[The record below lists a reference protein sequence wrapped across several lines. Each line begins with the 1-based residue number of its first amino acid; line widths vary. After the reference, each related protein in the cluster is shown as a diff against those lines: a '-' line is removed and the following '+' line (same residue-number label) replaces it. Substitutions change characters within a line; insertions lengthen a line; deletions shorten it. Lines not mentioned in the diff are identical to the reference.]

1 MIRLGT
7 LLWIGLVAL
16 AGFGLFQLKYRVQGQ
31 EQELAHLFRQIQNDR
46 DQIQVLR
53 AEWAHLNDPH
63 RLADLARRYLDL
75 APVAGVQLVRLDALP
90 PRPTPMVEEAAGQG
104 SDAAVVS
111 LLAELGGVTFVAKV
125 KP

>member
-31 EQELAHLFRQIQNDR
+31 EQELSHLFRQIQNDR

-111 LLAELGGVTFVAKV
+111 LLTELGGVTFVAKV

>member
-90 PRPTPMVEEAAGQG
+90 PRPTPMVEEAASQG
-104 SDAAVVS
+104 GDASVIS

>member
-31 EQELAHLFRQIQNDR
+31 EQELSHLFRQIQNDR

-104 SDAAVVS
+104 SDASVIS

>member
-1 MIRLGT
+1 M
-7 LLWIGLVAL
+7 
-16 AGFGLFQLKYRVQGQ
+16 
-31 EQELAHLFRQIQNDR
+31 
-46 DQIQVLR
+46 LR

-63 RLADLARRYLDL
+63 RLADIARRYLDL

-104 SDAAVVS
+104 SDASVIS

>member
-31 EQELAHLFRQIQNDR
+31 EQELTHLFRQIQNDR

-90 PRPTPMVEEAAGQG
+90 PRPTPMVEEAESQG

>member
-31 EQELAHLFRQIQNDR
+31 EQELSHLFRQIQNDR

-104 SDAAVVS
+104 GDASVVS

>member
-53 AEWAHLNDPH
+53 AEWAHLNDPR

-90 PRPTPMVEEAAGQG
+90 PRPTPMVEEAASQNG
-104 SDAAVVS
+104 DAAVVS